1 MMKPV
6 VTSNAGNC
14 RLPATTAAPQAV
26 GSLILDDV
34 GRTAALP
41 FAEPDRFNIADFR
54 RLLVAATLAGASD
67 ITIQTDARPRV
78 EVEGRLYRLGRR
90 PWTAS
95 EISTILAE
103 ISHAPNAGA
112 EILGRRILDFSC
124 EIPFGPGAR
133 QRFRV
138 NATGIHARDGFGIE
152 ITIRILPARTPDIQF
167 ARLTVQEIAAMS
179 PPGGLVIIAGA
190 TGSGKSATM
199 AAMTRLHL
207 ECRERPVKIVDIQ
220 APIEYTYRDVAF
232 GNVGLT
238 STIGQSEVGRH
249 IPDFASGVWSALR
262 RKPHIIN
269 VGEARDLPTISAA
282 LEAAMT
288 GHLVYTTT
296 HAGSVHDCIRR
307 LLAVFP
313 ANERDH
319 RASDL
324 GVSLR
329 FIMVQQLIQRTGEN
343 GRIPLREWLS
353 FSGPVRE
360 ALLESPP
367 GKWPGIVHRI
377 MTGRRQVPDGLHL
390 SLRKAAGDLIG
401 RGILDPGEV
410 SRATGLSFSEGS
422 G

>member
-1 MMKPV
+1 M
-6 VTSNAGNC
+6 TSNAGNC
-14 RLPATTAAPQAV
+14 RLPATTAEPQAV
-26 GSLILDDV
+26 GSLVLDDV
-34 GRTAALP
+34 GRTATLP

-124 EIPFGPGAR
+124 EIPFGPGTR

-152 ITIRILPARTPDIQF
+152 ITMRILPARTPDIRF
-167 ARLTVQEIAAMS
+167 ARLTAKEIAAMS

-220 APIEYTYRDVAF
+220 APIEYTYKDVTF
-232 GNVGLT
+232 GDAGLT

-296 HAGSVHDCIRR
+296 HAGSVHDCVRR

-329 FIMVQQLIQRTGEN
+329 FIMVQQLVQRTGRN

-367 GKWPGIVHRI
+367 GRWPGIVHRI
-377 MTGRRQVPDGLHL
+377 MTGRRQVPDGLYL
-390 SLRKAAGDLIG
+390 GLRKTAGDLIG

-410 SRATGLSFSEGS
+410 SRATGLSFNEGS